1 MVSYC
6 LFICAPVVKLFSL
19 AEATSGASS
28 SESEQEAKLSSLSY
42 CHGHSKYHLT
52 LALWS
57 YLAVTQAHGMSSLHL
72 KIYLEYLTLP
82 VSRICI
88 NCASNYFTVRQSSL
102 LSVVNHSGSEILIAQ
117 FPHLTTSDELCA
129 TLYHAFILEIKLG
142 SWTTISELMM

>member
-1 MVSYC
+1 ME
-6 LFICAPVVKLFSL
+6 PVLQNWSRKQSCQV
-19 AEATSGASS
+19 
-28 SESEQEAKLSSLSY
+28 LSY

-88 NCASNYFTVRQSSL
+88 NCASNYFTVRQPSL
-102 LSVVNHSGSEILIAQ
+102 LSVVNHSGSEIFIAQ

-129 TLYHAFILEIKLG
+129 TLYHAFILEIKIG